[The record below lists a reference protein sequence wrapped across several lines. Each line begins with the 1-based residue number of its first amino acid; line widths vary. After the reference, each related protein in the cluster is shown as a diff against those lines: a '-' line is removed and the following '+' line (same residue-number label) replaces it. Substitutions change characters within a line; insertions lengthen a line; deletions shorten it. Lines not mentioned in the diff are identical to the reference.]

1 MSRNLLGLLFLP
13 PFLLLHQP
21 ATIQVIPPAESFQ
34 QDPAPD
40 FDRDVFT
47 FLDNYCL
54 YCHEGEE
61 AEGNVD
67 LALYLTEDEARQ
79 DPNLYWAAAW
89 KVWDHAMPPP
99 RRKDQPT
106 TEERA
111 RFLAWVDSQEGLGK
125 TPPTPAPVL
134 RRMNRTMYRRSVE
147 QLCGVVVPDEILA
160 SLPEDEAG
168 DGFDNIGSALT
179 LADDAVLRY
188 LEAAEAIAALAV
200 HDFDQRPQKKRW
212 IGNELDAMN
221 LSGNHAALWSNAS
234 VSALWAPPREGR
246 YLLRVGAYGQQ
257 AGPDPCRMALEL
269 NQKSQ
274 KRFDVP
280 SENGEETICEVELYL
295 SAETHRFGASFLNDY
310 YRPDLPEGEPR
321 DRNLYISWM
330 EVEGPLDP
338 LLPTEFQRD
347 LFARYTLRGTNP
359 SLDPKYGPLL
369 KELGQLAWRRPLT
382 RTEVIR
388 FTKLVA
394 EERRWEDVVRL
405 TLTALMTS
413 PNFLFETTAEPERRS
428 AARQRRLPA
437 EELVT
442 RLSFFL
448 WGSIPDANLL
458 AQAAAEGWAQDD
470 QALRSMVE
478 AMLQDKRSI
487 ALAEDFASQ
496 CFRIQGLEEHVTD
509 QDLFPDTDAALLR
522 DMREETMRLFQD
534 VLLNNRDLRDLLTA
548 EDSFV
553 NQRLAKHYGLDWPEG
568 QEGWVR
574 VDLSDTPRRGVLG
587 HASILTMTSLPN
599 RTSPVRRG
607 RWIMDNL
614 LGAPPPPPP
623 ANAGNLDESE
633 EASQSGTLRERLA
646 AHRDKT
652 ECISCHRVMDP
663 LGFSLERFD
672 AVGRWRDQVQG
683 EPVDAGGQLPDGT
696 ELRGLNDLVEVLDA
710 RDSFTRLMVQRL
722 CSYALGRSLVP
733 ADRTM
738 VQGVLDQLDPEHP
751 TLRAAIHAL
760 VQSKHFR
767 RRPQA
772 PRAQR

>member
-1 MSRNLLGLLFLP
+1 MSRSLLGLLFLP

-21 ATIQVIPPAESFQ
+21 AATQVIPAAESLP
-34 QDPAPD
+34 QDPAPN
-40 FDRDVFT
+40 FDRDVFI

-61 AEGNVD
+61 AEGQLD
-67 LALYLTEDEARQ
+67 LALYLTEEEARQ
-79 DPNLYWAAAW
+79 DPDLYWAAAW

-106 TEERA
+106 AEERA
-111 RFLAWVDSQEGLGK
+111 RFLAWVDSPEGLGK
-125 TPPTPAPVL
+125 TPATPAPVL
-134 RRMNRTMYRRSVE
+134 RRMNRAMYQRSVE
-147 QLCGVVVPDEILA
+147 QLCGVAIPEDILA

-168 DGFDNIGSALT
+168 DGFDNIGAALT
-179 LADDAVLRY
+179 LANDAVLRY

-274 KRFDVP
+274 KRFDVS
-280 SENGEETICEVELYL
+280 SEGGEETICEVELYL
-295 SAETHRFGASFLNDY
+295 SAETHRFGAAFLNDY
-310 YRPDLPEGEPR
+310 YRPDLPQGEPR
-321 DRNLYISWM
+321 DRNLYVAWL

-338 LLPTEFQRD
+338 LLPTEFQKN

-359 SLDPKYGPLL
+359 SMDPKYGPLL
-369 KELGQLAWRRPLT
+369 QELGQLAWRRPLT

-388 FTKLVA
+388 FTRMVA

-428 AARQRRLPA
+428 AARQRKLPSQ
-437 EELVT
+437 ELVT

-458 AQAAAEGWAQDD
+458 EQAAAEDWVKDD
-470 QALRSMVE
+470 HALRAMVE
-478 AMLQDKRSI
+478 AMLQDDRSI
-487 ALAEDFASQ
+487 ALAEEFASQ
-496 CFRIQGLEEHVTD
+496 CFRIRGLENHVSD

-534 VLLNNRDLRDLLTA
+534 VLQNDRDLRDLLTA

-553 NQRLAKHYGLDWPEG
+553 NQRLAKHYGLDWPKG
-568 QEGWVR
+568 QKGWVR
-574 VDLSDTPRRGVLG
+574 VDLGDTPRRGILG

-623 ANAGNLDESE
+623 ANAGNLDESK
-633 EASQSGTLRERLA
+633 EAAQSGTLRQRLA
-646 AHRDKT
+646 AHRDKR

-672 AVGRWRDQVQG
+672 AVGRWRDQVEG

-696 ELRGLNDLVEVLDA
+696 ELRGLHDLVEVLDA

-733 ADRTM
+733 TDRTM

-760 VQSKHFR
+760 VQSPHFR
-767 RRPQA
+767 MRPQA